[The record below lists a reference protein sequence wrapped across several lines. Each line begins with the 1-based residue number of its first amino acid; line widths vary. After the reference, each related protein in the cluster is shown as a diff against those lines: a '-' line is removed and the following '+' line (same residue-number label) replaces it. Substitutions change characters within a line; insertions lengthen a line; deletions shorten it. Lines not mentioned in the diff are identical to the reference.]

1 MIVLLAVD
9 DMLEPNKQDAEIA
22 QVEWLDINDALEG
35 DDVHEHNKN
44 FIREGI
50 KRLYVFNRIS
60 KFLIYSKPCPNPIS
74 ALYKPVI

>member
-50 KRLYVFNRIS
+50 KRLYVF
-60 KFLIYSKPCPNPIS
+60 KPYFKILDQTSP
-74 ALYKPVI
+74 KPYLTII